1 MGYIF
6 GGSTGETPESLKR
19 KREVAEALL
28 RRGAT
33 AMPQDLPQGLVAVA
47 QALSGRIGINAL
59 DKQEAAGRAKSDAS
73 FDEWYKANMPSREI
87 SGTGGADVAS
97 GSAGSDTVDLS
108 GDRQAFIDALLPA
121 AIEQGKRIGVDP
133 RIIVAQ
139 AAQET
144 GWGRSAPG
152 NNYFGIKSHGQDGGQ
167 NLTTHEVID
176 GKRVKINDSFRTFDS
191 PGDSVAGYA
200 DFIASNPRYRP
211 MMQAQGL
218 DAQIA
223 ELGRSGYATDP
234 NYANS
239 VGAIARSIKMP
250 TGNDVL
256 PGGEGEDM
264 LADAWSKPDPNRPGH
279 GIDTRTGTPS
289 FFSEPDPE
297 RFGPTTAPKGD
308 RLTQAFQAQPPLTPE
323 GVTVPTMIGD
333 EKPAPRPTPRPQQP
347 AVDPMQTAAVQP
359 SPAMQPRG
367 IVSPRAEDNG
377 YTRGPGAAPA
387 NMAPQQA
394 VAQALMRRQA
404 AAGAP
409 PVGNAPA
416 GPAGGIPGI
425 SPSTA
430 AMLSDPN
437 LSEGQRAVVLSVLK
451 QQMDAQDPGN
461 QLDLDIKR
469 ARLNEL
475 QNPGDPNL
483 LSPAALEQKIALQKA
498 GKAETNVTVG
508 GEPPDGEL
516 RKSLDKKTGEIW
528 AGYSETGATSAA
540 MAQDMQVLDELIK
553 VAPQGPIGGRL
564 AEMFP
569 GVSSAGDAFQ
579 SVVKRVA
586 PTLRAPGSGATSDIE
601 YDGMLRSLPAL
612 RNQPEA
618 NAMIAE
624 IMKSKASINIERA
637 RIVDAYGSGTMS
649 AGDARKA
656 IAELDKRSIM
666 TPEMKKALEGLGG
679 GDAAPAGGP
688 AIGAVQDGYRFKG
701 GDPAD
706 PNSWEPVN

>member
-47 QALSGRIGINAL
+47 QALSGRIGLNAL

-73 FDEWYKANMPSREI
+73 FDDWYKANMPSREI
-87 SGTGGADVAS
+87 SGTSGVDALPAGEGGDYFANIRAAESGGNPNAKNPNSSATGLYQWTDSTWAEMMRKHPELGLTADGRGNPDQEEKAIRAFTAGNADVLKSAGIEPTGGNLYAAHFLGAGGARNVLSQPDDASVASIVGADVVRANPF
-97 GSAGSDTVDLS
+97 L
-108 GDRQAFIDALLPA
+108 
-121 AIEQGKRIGVDP
+121 QG
-133 RIIVAQ
+133 
-139 AAQET
+139 
-144 GWGRSAPG
+144 
-152 NNYFGIKSHGQDGGQ
+152 
-167 NLTTHEVID
+167 
-176 GKRVKINDSFRTFDS
+176 
-191 PGDSVAGYA
+191 
-200 DFIASNPRYRP
+200 
-211 MMQAQGL
+211 M
-218 DAQIA
+218 
-223 ELGRSGYATDP
+223 
-234 NYANS
+234 S
-239 VGAIARSIKMP
+239 VGDFKRWSASKG
-250 TGNDVL
+250 GNDVL

-297 RFGPTTAPKGD
+297 RFGPATAPKGD
-308 RLTQAFQAQPPLTPE
+308 RLAQAFQAQPPLTPE

-416 GPAGGIPGI
+416 SPAGGIPGI

-469 ARLNEL
+469 AQLERL
-475 QNPGDPNL
+475 QNPGDPDL
-483 LSPAALEQKIALQKA
+483 LSPEALAQKKALAEA
-498 GKAETNVTVG
+498 GRASTNVTVG
-508 GEPPDGEL
+508 GEPGDGEL
-516 RKSLDKKTGEIW
+516 RKSLDKKTGEAW
-528 AGYSETGATSAA
+528 AGYQETGANSAA
-540 MAQDMQVLDELIK
+540 MSQDMQVLDELIK
-553 VAPQGPIGGRL
+553 VAPQGPITGRL

-612 RNQPEA
+612 RNKPEA
-618 NAMIAE
+618 NTMIVE
-624 IMKSKASINIERA
+624 IMKSKAAINMERA
-637 RIVDAYGSGTMS
+637 RIVDAYQNNEIS
-649 AGDARKA
+649 ASYARKA
-656 IAELDKRSIM
+656 MAELDKRSIM
-666 TPEMKKALEGLGG
+666 TPEMKKALEGVG
-679 GDAAPAGGP
+679 GGP
-688 AIGAVQDGYRFKG
+688 ADGAPQAGVVIDGYRFKG

-706 PNSWEPVN
+706 QNNWEPVN

>member
-47 QALSGRIGINAL
+47 QALSGRIGLNAL

-87 SGTGGADVAS
+87 SGTSGVDVAS
-97 GSAGSDTVDLS
+97 GSAGSDIVDLS
-108 GDRQAFIDALLPA
+108 GDKQSFIDALLPA

-152 NNYFGIKSHGQDGGQ
+152 NNYFGIKSHGQEGGQ
-167 NLTTHEVID
+167 NLTTHEVIN
-176 GKRVKINDSFRTFDS
+176 GKRVKINDSFRTFNS

-218 DAQIA
+218 DAQLA

-239 VGAIARSIKMP
+239 VGAIARSIKLP

-289 FFSEPDPE
+289 SFSEPDPE

-308 RLTQAFQAQPPLTPE
+308 RLAQAFQAQPPLTPE

-461 QLDLDIKR
+461 QLDLEKKR
-469 ARLNEL
+469 LEVDALR
-475 QNPGDPNL
+475 NPKPEYSVLTDEEEKAMGLDPAG
-483 LSPAALEQKIALQKA
+483 SYQRGRDGKVDKI
-498 GKAETNVTVG
+498 GGGGVNVTVG
-508 GEPPDGEL
+508 DNMKLTEGQSKDIGFYTRGIYANDELAGVDEELTSLGGNVAGKAGTLGNYAKSPEYQRAERSGREFLAVIL
-516 RKSLDKKTGEIW
+516 RKD
-528 AGYSETGATSAA
+528 TGAAVTP
-540 MAQDMQVLDELIK
+540 DEFATYGPMYL
-553 VAPQGPIGGRL
+553 PQPGDDPQTL
-564 AEMFP
+564 A
-569 GVSSAGDAFQ
+569 D
-579 SVVKRVA
+579 KRVA
-586 PTLRAPGSGATSDIE
+586 R
-601 YDGMLRSLPAL
+601 
-612 RNQPEA
+612 
-618 NAMIAE
+618 
-624 IMKSKASINIERA
+624 ERA
-637 RIVDAYGSGTMS
+637 LGTIKLGLGTATPLADEVDTKFA
-649 AGDARKA
+649 AERDARKKKPA
-656 IAELDKRSIM
+656 DKP
-666 TPEMKKALEGLGG
+666 T
-679 GDAAPAGGP
+679 GP
-688 AIGAVQDGYRFKG
+688 VRTNDGYTIEEI
-701 GDPAD
+701 P
-706 PNSWEPVN
+706 